1 MSDFASASQLKDV
14 KLRYDTVLTQVLPA
28 DIAVPLKAFGIETA
42 EDLYECAANAGAG
55 WFRPITGIDAE
66 RATALMHWLSRCGED
81 VGEVTERFFLPGT
94 TQNLQAMSVATQASE
109 DGIVPLERL
118 EVPEKHA

>member
-81 VGEVTERFFLPGT
+81 VGEVTERFFCLAPRKT
-94 TQNLQAMSVATQASE
+94 CKRCRWQHK
-109 DGIVPLERL
+109 RL
-118 EVPEKHA
+118 KTVSCR